1 MGESSA
7 RAVGRSLGGEANAG
21 DAIVGESSGEEVS
34 NIGGSIGD
42 VGAIA
47 DGVGCSSVREV
58 GAIGEGVGGSGV
70 GRSSVREVGAIA
82 AEGVGEEL
90 EGRGETT
97 RVSVPADSEI
107 LSISRI
113 TQKKILTFHLLL
125 RDFGLDGEV
134 GLLALLTFQARGL

>member
-1 MGESSA
+1 MLHSESGPKLGESSA
-7 RAVGRSLGGEANAG
+7 GAVGRSLGGGADAG
-21 DAIVGESSGEEVS
+21 DVVVGESSGGEVS
-34 NIGGSIGD
+34 AIGGSIGGSASIGD

-47 DGVGCSSVREV
+47 GRVGSSSVREV

-70 GRSSVREVGAIA
+70 GRSGVREVNAIA

-107 LSISRI
+107 LSVSRI
-113 TQKKILTFHLLL
+113 TNKKTHLSSSFEGL
-125 RDFGLDGEV
+125 R
-134 GLLALLTFQARGL
+134 T

>member
-1 MGESSA
+1 MLQSESGPKLGESSA
-7 RAVGRSLGGEANAG
+7 GAVDGSLGGEANTG
-21 DAIVGESSGEEVS
+21 DAVVGESSGEEVS
-34 NIGGSIGD
+34 DIGGSIGGSASIGD

-70 GRSSVREVGAIA
+70 GRSGGREVGAIA

-90 EGRGETT
+90 EGRGEAT

-107 LSISRI
+107 LSISHM
-113 TQKKILTFHLLL
+113 TQKKYSPFIF
-125 RDFGLDGEV
+125 F
-134 GLLALLTFQARGL
+134 